1 MSSAPNES
9 PRGQIEKDAAAAAQD
24 ASVVVADIGSTNDSP
39 PTSSSQTSP
48 PAEKPAAHAGPP
60 NGGLQA
66 WLHILGSFLLYFN
79 TWGLISSFGAFQA
92 YYASDILRDN
102 TAFQISTIGSLQ
114 NFLMVF
120 LGFIIGPIFDLGY
133 SRYLLIIGSLL
144 VLVGLI
150 LQAFCQNL
158 WQFLLCQGLI
168 IGIGTGCLSTLGVA
182 LPSQWFST
190 RLPLANGIAAN
201 GSGVGGLVLPALFRA
216 MQPKIGFRWT
226 VLVFALISLVT
237 LGVSLLVIKTSSLK
251 TPPARRPWIDH
262 SVFRDAPFLLFLG
275 ACCLLFLGMYTPY
288 VYVQS
293 YALDNALS
301 SPDVALYLLSILNG
315 ASIVGRIVPNFIV
328 PYTGIL
334 NMICAAVFVMSIAA
348 FCFAATDSQGSL
360 IAVTVVYGFFA
371 GTFFALQ
378 PTTFVR
384 LTADKSYMGTRF
396 GLVGLRVVKS
406 LQDHGFTVTAISR
419 TSSTATF
426 PAGVAVR
433 KADLASVESLTAAL
447 AGQDA
452 VVSAISTVAA
462 VVKGAQ
468 DPLVDAAV
476 AAGVKRFIPS
486 EYGLNTRNL
495 KGEILGDWLIAKT
508 EAVDYLIEKAKANEG
523 FTWTGIGTSLFF
535 DWSITRGIYGIDL
548 ANKSIDIFD
557 SGNQKV
563 STTSL
568 VFLAE
573 GIAAVLKHPDE
584 TANQYINIIEFDVT
598 QNQLLKLFEEE
609 TGAKWTVNHKTAD
622 EVNEEGKKKLAAGG
636 RFPFEEFLIKYHF
649 ADAPGHSIPEE
660 GKANKVLELPQSDLR
675 EFVRGYIKENSK

>member
-1 MSSAPNES
+1 MS
-9 PRGQIEKDAAAAAQD
+9 
-24 ASVVVADIGSTNDSP
+24 
-39 PTSSSQTSP
+39 
-48 PAEKPAAHAGPP
+48 
-60 NGGLQA
+60 
-66 WLHILGSFLLYFN
+66 
-79 TWGLISSFGAFQA
+79 
-92 YYASDILRDN
+92 
-102 TAFQISTIGSLQ
+102 
-114 NFLMVF
+114 
-120 LGFIIGPIFDLGY
+120 
-133 SRYLLIIGSLL
+133 
-144 VLVGLI
+144 
-150 LQAFCQNL
+150 
-158 WQFLLCQGLI
+158 
-168 IGIGTGCLSTLGVA
+168 
-182 LPSQWFST
+182 
-190 RLPLANGIAAN
+190 
-201 GSGVGGLVLPALFRA
+201 
-216 MQPKIGFRWT
+216 
-226 VLVFALISLVT
+226 
-237 LGVSLLVIKTSSLK
+237 IKT
-251 TPPARRPWIDH
+251 
-262 SVFRDAPFLLFLG
+262 
-275 ACCLLFLGMYTPY
+275 
-288 VYVQS
+288 
-293 YALDNALS
+293 
-301 SPDVALYLLSILNG
+301 VAVVG
-315 ASIVGRIVPNFIV
+315 AS
-328 PYTGIL
+328 
-334 NMICAAVFVMSIAA
+334 
-348 FCFAATDSQGSL
+348 
-360 IAVTVVYGFFA
+360 
-371 GTFFALQ
+371 
-378 PTTFVR
+378 
-384 LTADKSYMGTRF
+384 

-433 KADLASVESLTAAL
+433 KADLASVESLTAAF

-508 EAVDYLIEKAKANEG
+508 EAVDYLIEKAKAHEG

-535 DWSITRGIYGIDL
+535 DWVSYPLLLALSDLLTVDGQSITRGIYGIDL

-609 TGAKWTVNHKTAD
+609 TGAKWTVKHKTAD
-622 EVNEEGKKKLAAGG
+622 EVNEEGKRKLAAGG

-649 ADAPGHSIPEE
+649 ADVPGHSIPEE

-675 EFVRGYIKENSK
+675 DFVKGYIKENSK

>member
-9 PRGQIEKDAAAAAQD
+9 PSGQNEKDAAAAAAQD
-24 ASVVVADIGSTNDSP
+24 ASVVVADNGSTNDSP

-48 PAEKPAAHAGPP
+48 PAEKPAAPAGPP

-251 TPPARRPWIDH
+251 TPPARRPWIDR

-433 KADLASVESLTAAL
+433 KADLSSVESLTAAL

-508 EAVDYLIEKAKANEG
+508 EAVDYLIEKAKAHEG

-548 ANKSIDIFD
+548 ANKSIDLFD

-622 EVNEEGKKKLAAGG
+622 KVNEEGKRKLAAGG

-649 ADAPGHSIPEE
+649 ADVPGHSIPEE

-675 EFVRGYIKENSK
+675 EFVKGYIKNSK